1 MTNVWLL
8 GANGMLGSRV
18 SVELTQREIKFVP
31 VTRASF
37 GDRRLGMSQ
46 LEDFEAMESL
56 EKLYG
61 TPTHVVNAIGVV
73 KPRIDETNTKSVLHA
88 IQGNAVFPR
97 NLGTY
102 CESNAV
108 HLIQI
113 ATDCVYSGEKG
124 DYLETDLHDPTDVY
138 GKTKSLGEF
147 SSDCMTLVRC
157 SIIGRENENKYSLVE
172 WVNSQSLDASI
183 NGFMNHNWNGVTT
196 KVFGMIVTGIIQNN
210 LDPVGKFHLIPKDK
224 VSKYELVQLIKSELG
239 RNDIMVNQFK
249 AGVVIDRTLSTVL
262 ADLNNKIWAS
272 AGFASRPTISEMVR
286 LGL

>member
-1 MTNVWLL
+1 
-8 GANGMLGSRV
+8 MLGSRV